1 MTQVQLAAGLAW
13 LDAWAAPLIADAP
26 FYERNAIKAFFS
38 TNRQTLVEG
47 VGSAVLAAGDP
58 VSGTGSGPIR
68 DTDPD
73 GGQGT

>member
-1 MTQVQLAAGLAW
+1 MTPEQLAAGLKW
-13 LDAWAAPLIADAP
+13 LDAWAAPLIAKAP
-26 FYERNAIKAFFS
+26 FYERSAVESFFQ
-38 TNRQTLVEG
+38 TNRQALVEG